1 MCLLS
6 GSSTAE
12 PHDKFFERG
21 YEVMKVLVT
30 GGAGFIGSH
39 LVRALLAAGHDVR
52 IVDNLST
59 GKQTNLTPVAK
70 EVELVLGDIRD
81 EAVARKSVVGR
92 ELIFHQAA
100 LPSVPRSVKD
110 PRNSVDNNVL
120 GTVVLLKAAVDA
132 GVRRVIYAGSSSAYG
147 NCAEDPKVETITP
160 RVLSPYAA
168 SKLAGESLL
177 QAFSSCYGLETI
189 VTRYFNVFGERQDA
203 ASQYSGVIA
212 KFCKC
217 MLANESPVVFGDGL
231 HSRDFTYVG
240 NVVKGNLCAAEADA
254 ALVSGEVFNIACGGS
269 ITLNN
274 LVDEINQILGAELRP
289 RYEQSR
295 VGDILHSRADIR
307 KAERLLGYKPV
318 LAFSNGL
325 RRTIEWYAS
334 DAKDAPLARKAG

>member
-1 MCLLS
+1 MNI
-6 GSSTAE
+6 
-12 PHDKFFERG
+12 
-21 YEVMKVLVT
+21 LVT

-39 LVRALLAAGHDVR
+39 LVNALLAVGHDVR

-59 GKQTNLTPVAK
+59 GKRANLSPVAND
-70 EVELVLGDIRD
+70 VELIQGDIRNED
-81 EAVARKSVVGR
+81 VARKSVADR

-110 PRNSVDNNVL
+110 PKNSVDNNVL

-147 NCAEDPKVETITP
+147 NCAEDPKVETIVP

-217 MLANESPVVFGDGL
+217 MLANESPVIFGDGL

-240 NVVKGNLCAAEADA
+240 NVVAGNLLAADA
-254 ALVSGEVFNIACGGS
+254 DAELVSGEVLNIACGGS
-269 ITLNN
+269 ITLNK
-274 LVDEINQILGAELRP
+274 LVDAINQILGSDLRP
-289 RYEQSR
+289 RHEPGR
-295 VGDILHSRADIR
+295 VGDIRHSRADIR
-307 KAERLLGYKPV
+307 KAQRLLGYNPGIV
-318 LAFSNGL
+318 FGEGL
-325 RRTIEWYAS
+325 RRTIDWYAS
-334 DAKDAPLARKAG
+334 EREKIQLTRKAG